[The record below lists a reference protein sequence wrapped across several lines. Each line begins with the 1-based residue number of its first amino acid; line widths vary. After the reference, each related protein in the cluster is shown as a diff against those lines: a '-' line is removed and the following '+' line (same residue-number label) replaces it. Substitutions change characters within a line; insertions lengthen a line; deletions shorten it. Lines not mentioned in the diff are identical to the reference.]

1 MPIPFKTGSGVV
13 MGTVAYMSPEQ
24 ARGEDVDTRNDIWS
38 LGVILYEL
46 RAGTSPFIAETA
58 NEIRS
63 AILAIN
69 ALPPLL
75 LYAPDTPEGDFGDR
89 AE

>member
-46 RAGTSPFIAETA
+46 SAGTSPFIAETA

-75 LYAPDTPEGDFGDR
+75 LYAPDAPEGDFGDR